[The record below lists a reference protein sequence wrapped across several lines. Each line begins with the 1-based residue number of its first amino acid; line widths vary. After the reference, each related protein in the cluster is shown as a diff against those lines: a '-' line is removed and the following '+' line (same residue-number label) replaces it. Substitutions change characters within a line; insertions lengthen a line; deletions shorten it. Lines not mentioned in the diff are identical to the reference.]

1 MIRPQA
7 RGLLLIFC
15 LFCTHADIRSAQPAP
30 RSFQIRLGQPIE
42 IGRDKDTFGSIASV
56 CEDAAGNFYV
66 LDRIEHRVHKFS
78 PEGRPLLVF
87 GQKGQGPGDF
97 QSPGRIAFSSRGEVV
112 VLEDLYYVSF
122 FTAEGVFLKRL
133 DLNGRL
139 GLAYVGPDCF
149 YGWIWRPE
157 DKQQVILDGRNTILR
172 SGQTIAKEEFS
183 VSVPE
188 PGGRAVMFNYGPE
201 AYASFF
207 LFDHHGSLSVLAVS
221 RDYRVILL
229 DETGREVA
237 SIRREPKPP
246 KLSKKERRFFERD
259 IQETT
264 KSKGWPNRV
273 SREMMRKIPD
283 FKNPIQDVRLSP
295 EYVFVFRFGP
305 DVTASGSPVPVDIF
319 NLRGEFL
326 GSGELPDIPL
336 YVGQESMYFARS
348 DESGLVFLEKMNYR
362 LN

>member
-1 MIRPQA
+1 M
-7 RGLLLIFC
+7 
-15 LFCTHADIRSAQPAP
+15 RSAQPALQVK
-30 RSFQIRLGQPIE
+30 FGQSRE
-42 IGRDKDTFGSIASV
+42 IGSDKDTFGSIASV
-56 CEDAAGNFYV
+56 CEDAQGNFYV

-78 PEGRPLLVF
+78 AEGRPLLAF

-97 QSPGRIAFSSRGEVV
+97 QSAGRIAFSSQGELV

-139 GLAYVGPDCF
+139 GLGYVGPDSF

-157 DKQQVILDGRNTILR
+157 DKQQVILDGRNTIVR
-172 SGQTIAKEEFS
+172 SLHTVSKDEFS

-201 AYASFF
+201 AYASSF
-207 LFDHHGSLSVLAVS
+207 LFDHNGSLSALAIS
-221 RDYRVILL
+221 REYHIILL

-237 SIRREPKPP
+237 SIRRDLKLP
-246 KLSKKERRFFERD
+246 KLSRKERQFFERD

-264 KSKGWPNRV
+264 KSKGWPIRV
-273 SREMMRKIPD
+273 SREMVRKIPD
-283 FKNPIQDVRLSP
+283 FKSPIRDVRLSP
-295 EYVFVFRFGP
+295 EHVFVFRFGP
-305 DVTASGSPVPVDIF
+305 DVTASNSPVPVDIF
-319 NLRGEFL
+319 TVRGEFL
-326 GSGELPDIPL
+326 GSAELPDVPL
-336 YVGQESMYFARS
+336 SIGRESMYFARS
-348 DESGLVFLEKMNYR
+348 KESGLTFLEKVDYR